1 MATKLESAP
10 RNGAS
15 PGQEGE
21 RFRLEPPPGR
31 RARVPELVVGLGLMV
46 GFALAAVLWHAST
59 TERVPALA
67 LANPVARGEVIEAS
81 DLRVVQLS
89 GDSVAYLGQEDAP
102 VLLGRPAAADLPAGA
117 LLTPASVDADVSI
130 GPGEGVVGLALDPG
144 QFPASALVPGDVV
157 NVIAAA
163 DASAAASVMNP
174 VLVSGAV
181 VYAVTDIGT
190 QGKRFVSIKLAVADA
205 NRVAAAAERG
215 PVRLVLVGTG

>member
-15 PGQEGE
+15 PGQDGE

-46 GFALAAVLWHAST
+46 GFALAAVLWHSST
-59 TERVPALA
+59 TERVAALA

-89 GDSVAYLGQEDAP
+89 ADSVAYLGQEDAE

-117 LLTPASVDADVSI
+117 LLSAASVDADVSI

-144 QFPASALVPGDVV
+144 QYPASDLVPGDVV
-157 NVIAAA
+157 NVIAAG
-163 DASAAASVMNP
+163 DAAASVANP

-215 PVRLVLVGTG
+215 PVRLVLVGNG